1 MRLYIRNLKY
11 HSISQIITCA
21 PLIIL
26 FAAIS
31 AFNSHDVR
39 IPPVLQYAALIA
51 QTLSCLSGFMNALIY
66 LKHGRVKN
74 NNDLMEYMNAD
85 LTNITMG

>member
-1 MRLYIRNLKY
+1 M
-11 HSISQIITCA
+11 T
-21 PLIIL
+21 

-31 AFNSHDVR
+31 GFDGQEAR
-39 IPPVLQYAALIA
+39 PPPVLIYFALVA

-66 LKHGRVKN
+66 LKHGKVKN

-85 LTNITMG
+85 LTNDTMC